1 MRVNISLI
9 YFLILVA
16 ASHGRGTGT
25 INNRP
30 LVKDRHGF
38 FNISVQ
44 ANDRLA
50 QTLWVDMDGMESK
63 SLDHNY
69 VRVNLAF
76 TFPLFDRTI
85 RSLAVNSN
93 GYLSFGNDFDAQF
106 PARYIAPLMIIGKKY
121 GNRETSIKFRQNGK
135 SFTVQWGNLKTHRYG
150 KHDRFTFQATLHEN
164 GNIEFV
170 YKRIPFEITDLI
182 DHEHLVKIG
191 MEDLF
196 YLPDME
202 LMYYYV
208 DLIGEPIQNS
218 TIVSF
223 KALPTC
229 RSLKNCSSCVSAN
242 LSSKC
247 VWCPAL
253 KRCSVSFDPSSKD
266 WFKNKCQDFENATC
280 TVTKNQAH
288 SISEAERIALTKIF
302 ILAFIGFALAL
313 FAFVSC
319 VMAWIG
325 NEHSFHTENDKESE
339 SKERGKSLIDVE
351 LNENTLPI
359 FNNAFIY

>member
-288 SISEAERIALTKIF
+288 SISEERIALTKIF